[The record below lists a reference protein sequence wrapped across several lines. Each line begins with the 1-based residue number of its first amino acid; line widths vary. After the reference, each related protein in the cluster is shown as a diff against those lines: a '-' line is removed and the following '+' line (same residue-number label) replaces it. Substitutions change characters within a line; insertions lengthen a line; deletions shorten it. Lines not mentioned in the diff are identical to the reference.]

1 MTQTGTMLLGIDGG
15 GTSCRAAVVVRGQR
29 HEVTLGPA
37 NVTTGFDAA
46 VATIDTALRMLAGR
60 AGLPPEVLFQAPA
73 HLGLAGV
80 VSAALAARVRDALPL
95 SRATV
100 TDDRPTTI
108 AGALGPAEGAV
119 VAIGTGSFL
128 GRQAGGRIRGIGG
141 WGFFVGDQASGAWLG
156 RRCLEEVMLSVD
168 GLAAETGLC
177 RSLLADHGSDPA
189 EIVRFS
195 VAARPADYAGLARAV
210 VAAAAAGD
218 ALGARLMSEGAD
230 YIRRGLAALGWQRG
244 ETLCLTGGLGAAYAE
259 WLDEPVV
266 PARGSALDGAL
277 SLAALATVRSEGQGP

>member
-1 MTQTGTMLLGIDGG
+1 MTPTGTILLGIDGG
-15 GTSCRAAVVVRGQR
+15 GTSCRAAAVTGGLR

-37 NVTTGFDAA
+37 NVSTGFDAA
-46 VATIDTALRMLAGR
+46 VKTIGEALRLLAGR
-60 AGLPPEVLFQAPA
+60 AGLPPETLFQAPA

-80 VSAALAARVRDALPL
+80 VGGGEAARVRAALPL

-128 GRQAGGRIRGIGG
+128 GRQAGGRIGGLGG
-141 WGFFVGDQASGAWLG
+141 WGFFLGDQASGAWLG
-156 RRCLEEVMLSVD
+156 RRCLEEVMLAVD
-168 GLAAETGLC
+168 GLAAETGLG
-177 RSLLADHGSDPA
+177 RSILADHGNDPA

-195 VAARPADYAGLARAV
+195 VRARPADYAGLARGV
-210 VAAAAAGD
+210 VAAADAGD
-218 ALGARLMSEGAD
+218 PLGSRLMAEGAD
-230 YIRRGLAALGWQRG
+230 YIRRGLAALGWRRG
-244 ETLCLTGGLGAAYAE
+244 EALCLTGGLGSAYAA
-259 WLDEPVV
+259 WLGESVV

-277 SLAALATVRSEGQGP
+277 LLAARAAGEGP